1 MKALTTHN
9 INRPRPLQRPGV
21 TLVEMMVAV
30 GITILMMMATSVV
43 FKSAGAAAGKANSS
57 SEIMQQAR
65 ALCRQLEND
74 FKGLR
79 PDMPMAVIF
88 ETEDPAN
95 LNSPRQDRIVFFANG
110 DFQTTGNESGN
121 LARIFY
127 GQAREGFETPQHLD
141 NLDAPL
147 RRVLARR
154 YKIMSPS
161 GYPPANDISCA
172 GTWSG
177 CSPEGYDDELLENS
191 NESFWKTED
200 PQNFVKYHFMTWDGG
215 PPSPPPIPPGPVDTG
230 WKCSMVRR
238 PEVVEIEGNLGA
250 DALQQLYILPDVSD
264 FRIEAWYEYLQGW
277 GQITVSPTAIYW
289 NIEDIDGNLM
299 APQPIPDMNWLSEHD
314 IAAYIASLGAPQP
327 VIMWPKA
334 LRFTFTLYDRDRRY
348 FPDGK
353 AFTYI
358 VKLPKR

>member
-1 MKALTTHN
+1 P
-9 INRPRPLQRPGV
+9 RPRPLPWLRPGV

-74 FKGLR
+74 FRGLR

-88 ETEDPAN
+88 EEEGYDTDGDGTN
-95 LNSPRQDRIVFFANG
+95 DTFFRKDRIVFFANG
-110 DFQTTGNESGN
+110 DFQTTGGDSGN

-127 GQAREGFETPQHLD
+127 GQARDDFNTPQHLD
-141 NLDAPL
+141 NPNAPW

-154 YKIMSPS
+154 YKILTPS
-161 GYPPANDISCA
+161 TWLPVNSGTFANWMTVVNSA
-172 GTWSG
+172 
-177 CSPEGYDDELLENS
+177 EEYDDILLESS
-191 NESFWKTED
+191 NESYWKTED
-200 PQNFVKYHFMTWDGG
+200 PLNFANYHFRTSDGVAEWDF
-215 PPSPPPIPPGPVDTG
+215 
-230 WKCSMVRR
+230 SMVRR
-238 PEVVEIEGNLGA
+238 PDILKIQDNLTP
-250 DALQQLYILPDVSD
+250 DALQQLYMLPDVSD
-264 FRIEAWYEYLQGW
+264 FRIDMWYEGNTAW
-277 GQITVSPTAIYW
+277 GVTQPPMSSYW
-289 NIEDIDGNLM
+289 NMEDMPKTGGLPFSATLIDSFM
-299 APQPIPDMNWLSEHD
+299 WFSED
-314 IAAYIASLGAPQP
+314 DFRAFPNVPNNIDL
-327 VIMWPKA
+327 WPKA

-358 VKLPKR
+358 VKLPKRI

>member
-1 MKALTTHN
+1 MRALTIHN
-9 INRPRPLQRPGV
+9 RNKPRLRPGV

-30 GITILMMMATSVV
+30 SITILMMMATSVV

-88 ETEDPAN
+88 ETEDST

-127 GQAREGFETPQHLD
+127 GQARDDFDTPQHLD
-141 NLDAPL
+141 NPDAPG
-147 RRVLARR
+147 RRVLTRR
-154 YKIMSPS
+154 YKIMSPY
-161 GYPPANDISCA
+161 GYPPVNNVTFASWMAEVD
-172 GTWSG
+172 
-177 CSPEGYDDELLENS
+177 SPEEYDNILLESS
-191 NESFWKTED
+191 NESYWKTED
-200 PQNFVKYHFMTWDGG
+200 PCNFIYYHFRTWDGSG
-215 PPSPPPIPPGPVDTG
+215 SQPVDG

-238 PEVVEIEGNLGA
+238 PEVEEIEAAIDALAVEA

-264 FRIEAWYEYLQGW
+264 FRIDVWYEGQQEW
-277 GQITVSPTAIYW
+277 GSSPSGAAFYW
-289 NIEDIDGNLM
+289 NIKDPDGNTTSTPID
-299 APQPIPDMNWLSEHD
+299 APVSWGWFSMDDLQHLFGIP
-314 IAAYIASLGAPQP
+314 AG
-327 VIMWPKA
+327 WPKA
-334 LRFTFTLYDRDRRY
+334 IRFTFTLYDRDRRY

-353 AFTYI
+353 TFTYI
-358 VKLPKR
+358 VKLPKRT